1 LIKITAL
8 NFKSIEKIFEYL
20 RLREYFT
27 AEELFHRY
35 RLYEPN
41 LNRNTFK
48 SRIRELKRKNLL
60 RDVMRGIYTLS
71 DKPYFKPEIS
81 EDIKKITNLF
91 KRQYPEVLYCA
102 WSTLWLNN
110 FTIHQVVSSFNILE
124 VENDVIDSIFYNFQ
138 EKGLSVFLQ
147 PDKESVYRYVVP
159 KEGSIVIIPLIT
171 RAPTLVLDDTDVPS
185 LEKILVDTFCD
196 QELYFIF
203 SGSELINIYRYA
215 YKKYALNF
223 SRLLS
228 YAERRKRKS
237 EIREFII
244 QNLDNSL
251 EKIL

>member
-1 LIKITAL
+1 ML
-8 NFKSIEKIFEYL
+8 
-20 RLREYFT
+20 
-27 AEELFHRY
+27 
-35 RLYEPN
+35 
-41 LNRNTFK
+41 
-48 SRIRELKRKNLL
+48 
-60 RDVMRGIYTLS
+60 
-71 DKPYFKPEIS
+71 
-81 EDIKKITNLF
+81 
-91 KRQYPEVLYCA
+91 
-102 WSTLWLNN
+102 
-110 FTIHQVVSSFNILE
+110 
-124 VENDVIDSIFYNFQ
+124 
-138 EKGLSVFLQ
+138 LQ
-147 PDKESVYRYVVP
+147 PDKESVDRYVLP

-228 YAERRKRKS
+228 DAERRKRKS

-251 EKIL
+251 EKILK

>member
-1 LIKITAL
+1 MIKTIAL
-8 NFKSIEKIFEYL
+8 NSISIEEIFEHL
-20 RLREYFT
+20 RLQEYFT

-41 LNRNTFK
+41 LNHNTFK
-48 SRIRELKRKNLL
+48 SRIRELKSKNLI

-81 EDIKKITNLF
+81 KDIKKITNLF
-91 KRQYPEVLYCA
+91 KKQYPDVLYCA

-110 FTIHQVVSSFNILE
+110 FTIHQIVSSFIILE
-124 VENDVIDSIFYNFQ
+124 VENDVVDSIFYNFQ

-147 PDKESVYRYVVP
+147 PDKDSIDRYVLP

-203 SGSELINIYRYA
+203 GGCELVNIYRYA
-215 YKKYALNF
+215 YKKYAINF

-228 YAERRKRKS
+228 YAERRKKKT
-237 EIREFII
+237 EIREFIV
-244 QNLDNSL
+244 QNLDKSL

>member
-1 LIKITAL
+1 M
-8 NFKSIEKIFEYL
+8 NFRSIEDIIEYL
-20 RLREYFT
+20 RQGEYFT
-27 AEELFHRY
+27 AEELFQKY

-41 LNRNTFK
+41 LNHNTFK
-48 SRIRELKRKNLL
+48 SRISELKRKNLI

-81 EDIKKITNLF
+81 KDIKKITNLF
-91 KRQYPEVLYCA
+91 KKQYPDLLYCA

-110 FTIHQVVSSFNILE
+110 FTIHQIVSSFNILE
-124 VENDVIDSIFYNFQ
+124 VENDVTDSIFYNFQ

-147 PDKESVYRYVVP
+147 PDKESIDRYVLP

-171 RAPTLVLDDTDVPS
+171 RTPTLILDDTTVPS

-196 QELYFIF
+196 KELYFIY
-203 SGSELINIYRYA
+203 SGSELMNIYRYA
-215 YKKYALNF
+215 YKKYTINF
-223 SRLLS
+223 SRLLT
-228 YAERRKRKS
+228 YAERMKRKT

-244 QNLDNSL
+244 QNMDNSL

>member
-1 LIKITAL
+1 MIKITAL
-8 NFKSIEKIFEYL
+8 NFKNIEEIFEYL
-20 RLREYFT
+20 RLRKYFT

-35 RLYEPN
+35 RLYNPN

-110 FTIHQVVSSFNILE
+110 FTIHQIVSSFNILE

-138 EKGLSVFLQ
+138 EKGFSVFSQ
-147 PDKESVYRYVVP
+147 PDKESVDRYVLP